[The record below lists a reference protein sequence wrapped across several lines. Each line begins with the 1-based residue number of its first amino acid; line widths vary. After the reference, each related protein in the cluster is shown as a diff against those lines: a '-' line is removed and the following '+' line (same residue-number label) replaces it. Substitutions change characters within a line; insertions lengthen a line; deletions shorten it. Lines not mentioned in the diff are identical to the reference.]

1 MECFN
6 FVLIGRF
13 KGGAQNV
20 SEGQILKIKRDR
32 KGALQGLVWEW
43 RIQVMTDYW
52 CMGAKI

>member
-13 KGGAQNV
+13 KGGAQNL

-32 KGALQGLVWEW
+32 KGPLQGLVWEW
-43 RIQVMTDYW
+43 RIQVMADYW